1 VNGRIRV
8 LLIDDSALVRKMLS
22 GMLSSDPGIE
32 VVGTA
37 ADPLIARD
45 KIKELNPDVLTLDVE
60 MPHMDGV
67 TFLEHLMR
75 LRPMPV
81 VMVSTLTGDGAD
93 ITLRALEL
101 GAVDFVSKPGSDL
114 SGCFASYRDEII
126 AKVKAAARSKPRA
139 RTTLPAITAKLS
151 PDAILPPPDSNRPMR
166 AAGTVIAIGSSA
178 GGTEAVR
185 VLLSAMPP
193 DAPPIV
199 VTQHIPAQFSG
210 PWAARLDAA
219 SPMRVAEARDGQA
232 ILAGHVYVAPGGVHL
247 LVVRDGARYICRLH
261 DGPPVSRH
269 KPSVDVLFRSVAR
282 AAGKSAIGVICTG
295 MGDDGSQGLLEM
307 REAGAHTIGQD
318 EASCVVWGMPHAA
331 QQAGAVVEE
340 LPLQAIAP
348 RLLALSVAARGACVQ
363 RDCLEGK
370 G

>member
-1 VNGRIRV
+1 VSGKIRV
-8 LLIDDSALVRKMLS
+8 LVIDDSALVRKMLS
-22 GMLSSDPGIE
+22 AMLSSDPGIE

-37 ADPLIARD
+37 ADPMIARE

-67 TFLEHLMR
+67 TFLDHLMR

-81 VMVSTLTGDGAD
+81 VMVSTLTGDGAE

-101 GAVDFVSKPGSDL
+101 GAVDFVSKPGTDL
-114 SGCFASYRDEII
+114 TGRFDAYSDEII
-126 AKVKAAARSKPRA
+126 AKVKAAARSKPRVRA
-139 RTTLPAITAKLS
+139 AVATVNPKLS
-151 PDAILPPPDSNRPMR
+151 PDAVLPPPDGKRLLP

-219 SPMRVAEARDGQA
+219 SAMRVAEARDGQA
-232 ILAGHVYVAPGGVHL
+232 ILPGHVYVAPGGVHL

-282 AAGKSAIGVICTG
+282 AVGKGAIGVICTG

-318 EASCVVWGMPHAA
+318 EATCVVWGMPHAA

-340 LPLQAIAP
+340 LPLEAIAP
-348 RLLALSVAARGACVQ
+348 RLVALTAAARRA
-363 RDCLEGK
+363 
-370 G
+370 

>member
-1 VNGRIRV
+1 MSKIRV
-8 LLIDDSALVRKMLS
+8 LIVDDSALVRKMLTT
-22 GMLSSDPGIE
+22 MLASDPGIE

-67 TFLEHLMR
+67 TFLENLMR

-81 VMVSTLTGDGAD
+81 VMVSTLTANGAD

-101 GAVDFVSKPGSDL
+101 GAVDFVSKPGTDL
-114 SGCFASYRDEII
+114 SGRFDSYAEEII
-126 AKVKAAARSKPRA
+126 GKIKAAARCRPRA
-139 RTTLPAITAKLS
+139 HSRPLLAPQPKLTADAVLPAPGPARL
-151 PDAILPPPDSNRPMR
+151 LP
-166 AAGTVIAIGSSA
+166 AASTVIAIGSSA

-193 DAPPIV
+193 DAPPVV

-219 SPMRVAEARDGQA
+219 SAMRVAEAKDGQP
-232 ILAGHVYVAPGGVHL
+232 LMPGHVYVAPGGQHL
-247 LVVRDGARYICRLH
+247 LVVRDGARYVCRLH

-282 AAGKSAIGVICTG
+282 AVGNGAIGVILTG
-295 MGDDGSQGLLEM
+295 MGDDGAQGMKEL
-307 REAGAHTIGQD
+307 RDAGAHTIGQD
-318 EASCVVWGMPHAA
+318 EATCVVWGMPHAA
-331 QQAGAVVEE
+331 LTAGGVVEE
-340 LPLQAIAP
+340 LPLEAIAP
-348 RLLALSVAARGACVQ
+348 KLVALARSARRQ
-363 RDCLEGK
+363 
-370 G
+370 